1 MENENKNEEKENGVV
16 AQVVRGE
23 LTVKSLGAIAGIV
36 LALLGALASGFA
48 FVDNKYVSQELYDA
62 HVTQN
67 QQELAEI
74 NLLTAQLIQ
83 AMEENNQQEFNRI
96 YKAIKD
102 GTALPLIVRRDL
114 LLSRSTRLT
123 DDERTELL
131 ILETKL
137 AELNITN

>member
-1 MENENKNEEKENGVV
+1 
-16 AQVVRGE
+16 
-23 LTVKSLGAIAGIV
+23 
-36 LALLGALASGFA
+36 
-48 FVDNKYVSQELYDA
+48 
-62 HVTQN
+62 
-67 QQELAEI
+67 
-74 NLLTAQLIQ
+74 
-83 AMEENNQQEFNRI
+83 MEENNQQEFNRI